1 MARYGGQGSNP
12 AGRNRYS
19 TLGSKS
25 ASQQRADT
33 RRQGATE
40 KRETAYSPAPVAQ
53 VTSSSSPSDW
63 LGQNNAIVDRPRISP
78 STVVGRTYDPP
89 ARPGDIGGV
98 PGGGTPERSPE
109 QYQMDRQNER
119 DAEAQR
125 ADTRRQQAQTARQKA
140 REGKRDKAEPVNTK
154 LTASIKNVRKITEPN
169 TRPPRNRY
177 QTLKPAEGQLSSTAR
192 LENDQFKYS
201 LPSRTP
207 LVELTGRD
215 KTVSI
220 FNEGNILIYP
230 EMENVTD
237 PFSVTNRPAV
247 LAHGDYD
254 LYDPMEAG
262 KEKAIKKGYQGKVL
276 SPDRLAEVAD
286 RYGKELTEWYDD
298 AQSYGKAAGIIR
310 ATRSANQKL
319 VHSEAAKAGDTF
331 ADWQSEEDRQR
342 QTGELDSNVTYD
354 MILTARD
361 NFLARSDIT
370 DAAKH
375 IIRTTPIV
383 ATSGFGTMRASGHAI
398 EYDPMI
404 KRSSYQDI
412 DRIAAIFGHESV
424 HVLDDVMGDTTY
436 RQPGGYRGKQWVSDV
451 RASTGG
457 GGGQT
462 EFQRL
467 VAEITQPALS
477 KYTGRGDDMPEALY
491 DPTDVKAHREHGG
504 RHYPY
509 HQYTHFGEQKAWA
522 IPPELQ
528 GQYDY
533 FKEDA
538 FKLPAGNRWEMY
550 TAKDGF
556 RKWRVVEK
564 SGSEPSNVQKQTI
577 MFTGTKGQASTD
589 PIRDI
594 RDLLKGEAR
603 YQ

>member
-1 MARYGGQGSNP
+1 
-12 AGRNRYS
+12 
-19 TLGSKS
+19 
-25 ASQQRADT
+25 
-33 RRQGATE
+33 
-40 KRETAYSPAPVAQ
+40 
-53 VTSSSSPSDW
+53 
-63 LGQNNAIVDRPRISP
+63 
-78 STVVGRTYDPP
+78 
-89 ARPGDIGGV
+89 
-98 PGGGTPERSPE
+98 
-109 QYQMDRQNER
+109 
-119 DAEAQR
+119 
-125 ADTRRQQAQTARQKA
+125 
-140 REGKRDKAEPVNTK
+140 
-154 LTASIKNVRKITEPN
+154 
-169 TRPPRNRY
+169 
-177 QTLKPAEGQLSSTAR
+177 
-192 LENDQFKYS
+192 
-201 LPSRTP
+201 
-207 LVELTGRD
+207 
-215 KTVSI
+215 
-220 FNEGNILIYP
+220 
-230 EMENVTD
+230 
-237 PFSVTNRPAV
+237 
-247 LAHGDYD
+247 
-254 LYDPMEAG
+254 MEAG
-262 KEKAIKKGYQGKVL
+262 WDRATKRGYQGKVL

-286 RYGKELTEWYDD
+286 RYGKKLTDLYND
-298 AQSYGKAAGIIR
+298 AQSYGKAAGIIH
-310 ATRSANQKL
+310 ATKRANQKL
-319 VHSEAAKAGDTF
+319 VHPEAGKAGDTF
-331 ADWQSEEDRQR
+331 SDWQSEEDRQR

-404 KRSSYQDI
+404 SRTSYQDI

-436 RQPGGYRGKQWVSDV
+436 RQPGGYRGHEWVSDV
-451 RASTGG
+451 RASTGGG

-491 DPTDVKAHREHGG
+491 DPTDVTAHSEHGG

-509 HQYTHFGEQKAWA
+509 HEYTYFGEQKAWA

-564 SGSEPSNVQKQTI
+564 SGSEPSNVLPQQTI